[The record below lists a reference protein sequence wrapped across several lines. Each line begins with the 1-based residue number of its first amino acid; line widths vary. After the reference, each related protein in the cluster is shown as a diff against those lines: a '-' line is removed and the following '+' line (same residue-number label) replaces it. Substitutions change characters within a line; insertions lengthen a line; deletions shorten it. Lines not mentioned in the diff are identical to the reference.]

1 MVISMESLFSD
12 LLHFREYADAGW
24 VRLEGRRIQW
34 TEDPQADAFLSNYP
48 PTRGRCIGSVPLK
61 YYRRRCFIRLSDW
74 MHADD

>member
-34 TEDPQADAFLSNYP
+34 TEDPQADAFLSNYT
-48 PTRGRCIGSVPLK
+48 PTRGNALVP
-61 YYRRRCFIRLSDW
+61 RL
-74 MHADD
+74 